1 MIPMPIDEN
10 LISNVPGNNIVSRH
24 DYKCGHCDR
33 HVSGRVVNMYCKIQN
48 KLDDPTIQFMIC
60 PSCIKGSIWIEG
72 KVIPGTKPGE
82 KLEGLPVEIEAAYQE
97 ARSCFSI
104 NAFTACD
111 LICRKILMHVGVDK
125 GAGEGQSFVSY
136 LSYLEEQG
144 YITPSIK
151 EWADLIREIGNQS
164 THELIPPDENRTK
177 ATLMFTMELLR
188 IIYEMQ
194 HVASKFRT
202 E

>member
-1 MIPMPIDEN
+1 MPIDEN
-10 LISNVPGNNIVSRH
+10 LINNIGGTSQVSRL

-33 HVSGRVVNMYCKIQN
+33 HVSGRVVNIYSRTQN
-48 KLDDPTIQFMIC
+48 KLDDPIIQFMIC
-60 PSCIKGSIWIEG
+60 TSCIKGSIWSEG
-72 KVIPGTKPGE
+72 KIIPGTKPGE

-104 NAFTACD
+104 NAFTACE
-111 LICRKILMHVGVDK
+111 LVCRKILMHVSVDK
-125 GAGEGQSFVSY
+125 GAEEGQSFISY
-136 LSYLEEQG
+136 LDYLEEKG
-144 YITPSIK
+144 YITPIIK

-164 THELIPPDENRTK
+164 THKLIPPDENRTK

-194 HVASKFRT
+194 HVASKFKKN

>member
-1 MIPMPIDEN
+1 MPIHEN
-10 LISNVPGNNIVSRH
+10 LINNISVSSPLSRL
-24 DYKCGHCDR
+24 DYKCGYCDR
-33 HVSGRVVNMYCKIQN
+33 IVSGRVVNIYSREHARPN
-48 KLDDPTIQFMIC
+48 FPHIQFIIC
-60 PSCIKGSIWIEG
+60 PSCIKGSIWSENKI
-72 KVIPGTKPGE
+72 IPGTKPGE

-104 NAFTACD
+104 NAFTACE
-111 LICRKILMHVGVDK
+111 LVCRKILMHVGVDK
-125 GAGEGQSFVSY
+125 GAEEGQSFISY
-136 LSYLEEQG
+136 LDYLEERG
-144 YITPSIK
+144 YITPIIK

-164 THELIPPDENRTK
+164 THELIPPDADRTK

-194 HVASKFRT
+194 HVASKFKKN

>member
-1 MIPMPIDEN
+1 MPIIET
-10 LISNVPGNNIVSRH
+10 LINNIGGTIPVSRF

-33 HVSGRVVNMYCKIQN
+33 HVSGRVVTIYSRAQHQIE
-48 KLDDPTIQFMIC
+48 DPLIQFMIC
-60 PSCIKGSIWIEG
+60 PSCIKGSIWAEG
-72 KVIPGTKPGE
+72 KIIPGTKPGE
-82 KLEGLPVEIEAAYQE
+82 KLEGLPEEIEAAYQE

-104 NAFTACD
+104 NAFTACE

-125 GAGEGQSFVSY
+125 GAEEGQSFVSY
-136 LSYLEEQG
+136 LDYIEEKG
-144 YITPSIK
+144 YITPIIK
-151 EWADLIREIGNQS
+151 EWADLIRKIGNQS
-164 THELIPPDENRTK
+164 THKLIPPDENRTN

-194 HVASKFRT
+194 HVASKCKKN

>member
-1 MIPMPIDEN
+1 MPINEN
-10 LISNVPGNNIVSRH
+10 LINNIGGTSLVSRF

-33 HVSGRVVNMYCKIQN
+33 HVSGRVVNIYSRTPN
-48 KLDDPTIQFMIC
+48 KVDDPIIQFMIC
-60 PSCIKGSIWIEG
+60 PSCIKGSIWSGG
-72 KVIPGTKPGE
+72 KIIPGTKPGE

-104 NAFTACD
+104 NAFTACE
-111 LICRKILMHVGVDK
+111 LVCRKILMHVGVDK
-125 GAGEGQSFVSY
+125 GAETGQSFISY
-136 LSYLEEQG
+136 LDYLEEKG
-144 YITPSIK
+144 YITPIIK
-151 EWADLIREIGNQS
+151 DWADLIREIGNQS

-194 HVASKFRT
+194 HVASKFKKN

>member
-1 MIPMPIDEN
+1 MPIDEN
-10 LISNVPGNNIVSRH
+10 LINSIGGTSIVSRL

-33 HVSGRVVNMYCKIQN
+33 YVSGRVVNIYSRAQN
-48 KLDDPTIQFMIC
+48 KLDDPIIKFMIC
-60 PSCIKGSIWIEG
+60 PSCIKGSIWFEG
-72 KVIPGTKPGE
+72 KIIPGTKPGE
-82 KLEGLPVEIEAAYQE
+82 KLEGLPEEIEAAYQE
-97 ARSCFSI
+97 ARCCFSI
-104 NAFTACD
+104 NAFTACE
-111 LICRKILMHVGVDK
+111 LVCRKILMHVGVDK
-125 GAGEGQSFVSY
+125 GAEEGQSFISY
-136 LSYLEEQG
+136 LDYLEEQG
-144 YITPSIK
+144 YITPIIK

-194 HVASKFRT
+194 HVANKFKKN